1 MSKSMQSHAAVAAL
15 FSGIALAACG
25 GSDPKPVV
33 VNPGNGTGPAATL
46 ACKSTGQNAFAT
58 YGAAAFVAVNEQ
70 IITNVNAELGANGT
84 KNLGASFNLIGT
96 ADPTATTDDGAT
108 FKGKLAAFLVYV
120 YGGPTSVMY
129 TDGKTYQGSQDM
141 VAAHAGLNISSAQYD
156 YFLTSVVVPALTA
169 KGVTA
174 DDVSSCFA
182 PPLVA
187 AAFKAQ
193 IVQSAPGPAST
204 LKCSSNGTKNAFDT
218 YGAAA
223 FVAVNE
229 SIFTNVNAEITAH
242 GTTNLGDSFTK
253 IGTGTPA
260 STKDNAATFKG
271 KLAAFLVYVYG
282 GPDNIKYTD
291 GKVYFGPKDMVK
303 AHLGLNIT
311 SAQYDYFVSNIVVPS
326 LTGNGVPSGDVSS
339 CFAPPLVDAG
349 FKASIVGH

>member
-1 MSKSMQSHAAVAAL
+1 MSKSLKSLTTVAAL
-15 FSGIALAACG
+15 LLGVAMTACG
-25 GSDPKPVV
+25 GSDPAPVV
-33 VNPGNGTGPAATL
+33 VNPGKGTGPAATL

-58 YGAAAFVAVNEQ
+58 YGATAFVAVNEQ
-70 IITNVNAELGANGT
+70 IFTNVNAELGANGT

-96 ADPTATTDDGAT
+96 ADPAATTDDGAT

-141 VAAHAGLNISSAQYD
+141 VVAHAGLNISSAQYD
-156 YFLTSVVVPALTA
+156 YFVTNVIVPALTA
-169 KGVTA
+169 KGVSS

-182 PPLVA
+182 PPLVDA
-187 AAFKAQ
+187 NFKKQ
-193 IVQSAPGPAST
+193 IVQSAAGPAST

-218 YGAAA
+218 YGATA

-229 SIFTNVNAEITAH
+229 SIFANVNAEITAH
-242 GTTNLGDSFTK
+242 GTANLGDSFTK
-253 IGTGTPA
+253 IGSGNPA
-260 STKDNAATFKG
+260 STKDAAATFKG

-291 GKVYFGPKDMVK
+291 SKIYFGPKDMVK
-303 AHLGLNIT
+303 AHLGLAIT
-311 SAQYDYFVSNIVVPS
+311 SAQYDYFVSNIVVPA
-326 LTGNGVPSGDVSS
+326 LTGNGVPSGDVST